1 MSDSTIDLLQWC
13 ASLAAVLGALLW
25 YLSATIRQPADPQAV
40 ATALRRQR
48 RIAICA
54 AMVTAVSALL
64 QVEVLFTPSAQAA
77 RMQYDDSQL
86 IAAATIPG
94 ATTLR

>member
-1 MSDSTIDLLQWC
+1 MSDSTIDLLQWS
-13 ASLAAVLGALLW
+13 ASLAAVLGAMLW
-25 YLSATIRQPADPQAV
+25 YLSATIRQPTDPDAI

-54 AMVTAVSALL
+54 AMVTGVSALL

-86 IAAATIPG
+86 VASAEIPN

>member
-1 MSDSTIDLLQWC
+1 MSDATIDMLQWS

-25 YLSATIRQPADPQAV
+25 YLSAAVRPQSDPAAV
-40 ATALRRQR
+40 AAALRRQR

-54 AMVTAVSALL
+54 ALVTAVSALL

-77 RMQYDDSQL
+77 RVEYDTQL
-86 IAAATIPG
+86 RA
-94 ATTLR
+94 